1 MRTVRPFNI
10 HHAFIT
16 AEAIQPV
23 LALARCEVARL
34 RSLFPLLPRFVLLSR
49 GVRLSPSSSR
59 GVELA
64 ETSNFVESATMTGR
78 WWQILC
84 VAS

>member
-23 LALARCEVARL
+23 LAPARCEVARL
-34 RSLFPLLPRFVLLSR
+34 LSLFPLLPRLVLLSR
-49 GVRLSPSSSR
+49 GVRLSPSNSH
-59 GVELA
+59 GIELA
-64 ETSNFVESATMTGR
+64 ETSNFVISATMTGR
-78 WWQILC
+78 
-84 VAS
+84 